1 MRYLRALLLR
11 LGGLFRK
18 ERRDAELSS
27 EIDSHLQLHIEDNLR
42 AGMSR
47 EEARRQALTK
57 LGGIEQTKENYRDRR
72 GLPVLEVLLRDIQY
86 ALRMLRKNPGFT
98 AVAVLTLALGIG
110 ANSAIFQMLDALT
123 MASLPVRNPQEIAEI
138 KIADR
143 QGARGSVE
151 FWNAQASYPLW
162 EEIRRRQQSFSSIF
176 AWSPGQYNLSPS
188 GEARWA
194 SGLEVSGNFFSALG
208 IPPAL
213 GRVFVDA
220 DDQPACNAPS
230 VVLSNAFWQREFAG
244 SPSAIGKKLTL
255 ERQPYEIIGVTPA
268 NFTGLEVG
276 KNFDLAIPLCS
287 ESLGSVEEN
296 RSDSSAE
303 WWLVVMGRLK
313 PGWTLEKA
321 SEHLATISPGVFES
335 SLRPDYPKASIPQY
349 LKFKLTA
356 IPARGGLSQ
365 LRENYS
371 SSLWLLL
378 AITGVVLLI
387 VCTNLANLML
397 ARASAR
403 ERELTVRTALGAS
416 RTRLV
421 CQLLT
426 EGLLLAGAGAAVG
439 VWLATILSKLLLQ
452 FLATESSPIFLP
464 LHLDWLTIAFA
475 SSVAAGACILFSLA
489 PALRG
494 TRVSPSAALK
504 SSGRGA
510 TSGPARFTMR
520 RLLVVSQIAFSLMLL
535 VGALLFTRSFLNL
548 TATDTGL
555 NWQGVVTSYLDLS
568 RLNLPVERRL
578 VFKFELVRSLEQIP
592 GVESAAETSIVPLS
606 DGSTSNDVW
615 MDGSDPTHTTE
626 CSFSVVSPGFFKTLG
641 IATLAG
647 RNFLSAD
654 SPASPSVAIVNESF
668 VRQVL
673 RGANPLGL
681 RFWRQATP
689 RNPEMRFEIVGV
701 VKDSKYNKIRRALTP
716 IVYLPQTQEPHP
728 TSFAQVLI
736 RSSLPPAATLAA
748 VKTAVTRI
756 SPDITATYEVFD
768 TMVRDSLLR
777 DRLMAWLSGFFGLLA
792 ILLAA
797 VGLYGVIA
805 YVVAQRTNEV
815 GIRMAL
821 GASGGEIMRMFLG
834 ETATLLAI
842 GCVAGGVMSLAA
854 GRAAAALLY
863 GLKPYD
869 PLTFALAAALLA
881 LVAISASFIPARR
894 AARVDPMVALR
905 YE

>member
-1 MRYLRALLLR
+1 
-11 LGGLFRK
+11 
-18 ERRDAELSS
+18 
-27 EIDSHLQLHIEDNLR
+27 
-42 AGMSR
+42 
-47 EEARRQALTK
+47 
-57 LGGIEQTKENYRDRR
+57 
-72 GLPVLEVLLRDIQY
+72 V
-86 ALRMLRKNPGFT
+86 
-98 AVAVLTLALGIG
+98 
-110 ANSAIFQMLDALT
+110 
-123 MASLPVRNPQEIAEI
+123 
-138 KIADR
+138 
-143 QGARGSVE
+143 
-151 FWNAQASYPLW
+151 
-162 EEIRRRQQSFSSIF
+162 
-176 AWSPGQYNLSPS
+176 
-188 GEARWA
+188 
-194 SGLEVSGNFFSALG
+194 
-208 IPPAL
+208 
-213 GRVFVDA
+213 
-220 DDQPACNAPS
+220 
-230 VVLSNAFWQREFAG
+230 
-244 SPSAIGKKLTL
+244 
-255 ERQPYEIIGVTPA
+255 
-268 NFTGLEVG
+268 
-276 KNFDLAIPLCS
+276 
-287 ESLGSVEEN
+287 
-296 RSDSSAE
+296 
-303 WWLVVMGRLK
+303 
-313 PGWTLEKA
+313 
-321 SEHLATISPGVFES
+321 ISPGVFES

-356 IPARGGLSQ
+356 IPAGGGLSQ
-365 LRENYS
+365 LRESYS

-426 EGLLLAGAGAAVG
+426 EGVLLAGAGAALG
-439 VWLATILSKLLLQ
+439 VWVATVLSKLLLQ

-464 LHLDWLTIAFA
+464 LHLDWRTIAFA

-504 SSGRGA
+504 SSGRSA
-510 TSGPARFTMR
+510 TSGPARFTLR

-548 TATDTGL
+548 TTSETGL
-555 NWQGVVTSYLDLS
+555 NWQGVVISYLDLS

-578 VFKFELVRSLEQIP
+578 AFKSELVHNLEQIP

-615 MDGSDPTHTTE
+615 MDGSDPARPTE
-626 CSFSVVSPGFFKTLG
+626 CSFSVVGPGFFKTLG
-641 IATLAG
+641 LGTLAG
-647 RNFLSAD
+647 RNFLSSD
-654 SPASPSVAIVNESF
+654 SPASPGVAIVNESF

-673 RGANPLGL
+673 HGANPLGL
-681 RFWRQATP
+681 WFWRQATP

-701 VKDSKYNKIRRALTP
+701 VKDSKYNQIRRALTP

-748 VKTAVTRI
+748 VKSAVTRI

-768 TMVRDSLLR
+768 TMVQDSLMR
-777 DRLMAWLSGFFGLLA
+777 DRLMAWLSSFFGLLA

-821 GASGGEIMRMFLG
+821 GASGSEILRMFLG

-842 GCVAGGVMSLAA
+842 GCVTGGVMSLAA

-869 PLTFALAAALLA
+869 PPTFALAAALLA
-881 LVAISASFIPARR
+881 AVAISASFIPARR

>member
-1 MRYLRALLLR
+1 
-11 LGGLFRK
+11 
-18 ERRDAELSS
+18 
-27 EIDSHLQLHIEDNLR
+27 
-42 AGMSR
+42 
-47 EEARRQALTK
+47 
-57 LGGIEQTKENYRDRR
+57 
-72 GLPVLEVLLRDIQY
+72 VLLRDIQY

-123 MASLPVRNPQEIAEI
+123 MASLPVRNPQEIAEV

-213 GRVFVDA
+213 GRLFVDA
-220 DDQPACNAPS
+220 DDQPGCNAPS
-230 VVLSNAFWQREFAG
+230 VVVSNAFWQREFAG

-255 ERQPYEIIGVTPA
+255 EHQLYEIIGVTPA

-276 KNFDLAIPLCS
+276 RNFDVAVPLCS
-287 ESLGSVEEN
+287 ESLGSAEDN
-296 RSDSSAE
+296 RSNSSVE

-321 SEHLATISPGVFES
+321 REQLGVISPGVFES

-365 LRENYS
+365 LRESYS

-378 AITGVVLLI
+378 AITSVVLLI

-416 RTRLV
+416 RTRLI

-426 EGLLLAGAGAAVG
+426 EGMLLAVAGAALG
-439 VWLATILSKLLLQ
+439 VWVATVLSKLLLQ

-510 TSGPARFTMR
+510 TSGPARFTLR

-548 TATDTGL
+548 TTSDTGL
-555 NWQGVVTSYLDLS
+555 NWQGVLISYLDLS
-568 RLNLPVERRL
+568 RLNLPVERRHP
-578 VFKFELVRSLEQIP
+578 FKSGIVSTFLQIP
-592 GVESAAETSIVPLS
+592 GVDSAAETSIIPLS
-606 DGSTSNDVW
+606 NASRTNKVW
-615 MDGSDPTHTTE
+615 IDSSDLTQGTE
-626 CSFSVVSPGFFKTLG
+626 CSFISVGPGFFNTLG
-641 IATLAG
+641 IGVLAG
-647 RNFLSAD
+647 RDVLSSD
-654 SPASPSVAIVNESF
+654 SSSSPNVAIVNESF
-668 VRQVL
+668 VHQVL
-673 RGANPLGL
+673 RGASPLGL
-681 RFWRQATP
+681 RFWREATP
-689 RNPEMRFEIVGV
+689 RDPEMRFEIVGV
-701 VKDSKYNKIRRALTP
+701 VKDSKYRDIRMEFTP
-716 IVYLPQTQEPHP
+716 IVYLPQAQDPHP
-728 TSFAQVLI
+728 ANFAQVLI
-736 RSSLPPAATLAA
+736 RSTLPHAATLAA
-748 VKTAVTRI
+748 VKSSVIRI
-756 SPDITATYEVFD
+756 SPDIIATYEVFD
-768 TMVRDSLLR
+768 TMVRESLMR
-777 DRLMAWLSGFFGLLA
+777 DRLMAWLSSFFGLLA

-821 GASGGEIMRMFLG
+821 GASGNEILRMFLG

-863 GLKPYD
+863 RLKPYD

-881 LVAISASFIPARR
+881 GVAISASFIPARR

>member
-1 MRYLRALLLR
+1 MKSLRALLLR
-11 LGGLFRK
+11 LGELFRK

-27 EIDSHLQLHIEDNLR
+27 ELESHLRMHIEDNLH
-42 AGMSR
+42 AGMSH
-47 EEARRQALTK
+47 EEARRLALTK

-123 MASLPVRNPQEIAEI
+123 MASLPVRNPQEIAEV

-208 IPPAL
+208 IQPAL

-220 DDQPACNAPS
+220 DDQPGCNAPS

-244 SPSAIGKKLTL
+244 SPSAIGKKLIL

-276 KNFDLAIPLCS
+276 KNFDVAIPLCS
-287 ESLGSVEEN
+287 ESLGSAEDN
-296 RSDSSAE
+296 RSNASAE

-321 SEHLATISPGVFES
+321 SEQLALISPGVFES
-335 SLRPDYPKASIPQY
+335 SLRPDYPRASIPQY

-356 IPARGGLSQ
+356 IPAGGGLSQ
-365 LRENYS
+365 LRESYS

-416 RTRLV
+416 RMRLI

-426 EGLLLAGAGAAVG
+426 EGLLLAGAGAALG
-439 VWLATILSKLLLQ
+439 VWIATILSKLLLQ

-464 LHLDWLTIAFA
+464 LHLDWRTIAFA
-475 SSVAAGACILFSLA
+475 SSVATGACILFSLA

-510 TSGPARFTMR
+510 TSGPARFTLR

-548 TATDTGL
+548 TTDDTGL
-555 NWQGVVTSYLDLS
+555 RWQGVVISYLDLS
-568 RLNLPVERRL
+568 RLNLPVERRPL
-578 VFKFELVRSLEQIP
+578 FKSEIVSNFQQIP
-592 GVESAAETSIVPLS
+592 GVESVAETSIIPLS
-606 DGSTSNDVW
+606 NASRTNKVW
-615 MDGSDPTHTTE
+615 MDGSDPTQGTE
-626 CSFSVVSPGFFKTLG
+626 SSFSSVGPGFFKTLG
-641 IATLAG
+641 IGVLAG
-647 RNFLSAD
+647 RDVLKSD
-654 SPASPSVAIVNESF
+654 SSSSLNVAIVNESF
-668 VRQVL
+668 VHQML
-673 RGANPLGL
+673 RGASPLGL
-681 RFWRQATP
+681 RFWREATP
-689 RNPEMRFEIVGV
+689 RDPEMRFEIVGV
-701 VKDSKYNKIRRALTP
+701 VKDSKYRNIRGKFTP
-716 IVYLPQTQEPHP
+716 IVYLPQAQDPHP
-728 TSFAQVLI
+728 ANFAQVLI
-736 RSSLPPAATLAA
+736 RSTLPPAATIAA
-748 VKTAVTRI
+748 VKSAVTRI

-768 TMVRDSLLR
+768 TMVRDSLIT
-777 DRLMAWLSGFFGLLA
+777 DRLVAWLSSFFGLLA
-792 ILLAA
+792 VVLAA

-821 GASGGEIMRMFLG
+821 GASGGEILRMFLG
-834 ETATLLAI
+834 ETAALLSI
-842 GCVAGGVMSLAA
+842 GCVVGGLISLAA

-863 GLKPYD
+863 GLKSYD
-869 PLTFALAAALLA
+869 PLTFGLAAALLA
-881 LVAISASFIPARR
+881 AVAISASFIPARR